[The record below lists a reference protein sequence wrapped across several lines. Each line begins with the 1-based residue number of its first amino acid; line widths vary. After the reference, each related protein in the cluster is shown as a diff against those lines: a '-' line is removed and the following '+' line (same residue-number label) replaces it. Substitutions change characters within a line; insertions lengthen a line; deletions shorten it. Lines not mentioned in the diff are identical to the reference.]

1 MAAKKGKG
9 KKTKSPNKNKTKL
22 FPTPSQLKGSAKAV
36 REGSAS
42 IEICDGVFFNPEM
55 EFCRDVSSLAVGAI
69 GEKIDVCDAFCA
81 SGVRGIRYEKENDN
95 VSSVT
100 FVDLSQK
107 AMKCARKNAKRNKMK
122 KANFVRDDINRFLY
136 ANPAF
141 DFIELDPF
149 GSPAPYIYDA
159 VRCFSRLKKTGYLS
173 LTATDM
179 AVLCG
184 AHPSA
189 CLKNYG
195 AKPLDNEFCHEN
207 AMRILLGKLALV
219 SAEFGY
225 GISPLF
231 CISRQHFLKLVVK
244 LERSAE
250 KAVQCVR
257 TLGYASWCSKC
268 CYREQGKFPKHEK
281 CECGNAFENAGPM
294 WLGEIGNAEFVDRMA
309 LLNSSR
315 DYRNKHE
322 LLALLELLKSD
333 ILLPAFYYNLHG
345 IAKRMKASAPRQLA
359 VLAALRAK
367 GFKAEL
373 THFAFNSIK
382 TDAPLIEIRSAITKA
397 GAKNKTNERVH

>member
-1 MAAKKGKG
+1 MTTKKG
-9 KKTKSPNKNKTKL
+9 KKTKSPDKNKTKL
-22 FPTPSQLKGSAKAV
+22 FPTPSQPKGSAKLV

-55 EFCRDVSSLAVGAI
+55 GFCRDVSSLAVGAI
-69 GEKIDVCDAFCA
+69 GVKIDVCDAFCA
-81 SGVRGIRYEKENDN
+81 SGVRGIRYVNENDN
-95 VSSVT
+95 ARTVT

-107 AMKCARKNAKRNKMK
+107 AIKCARKNAKRNKVK
-122 KANFVRDDINRFLY
+122 KAKFVRDDINSFLY

-149 GSPAPYIYDA
+149 GSPAPHIYDA
-159 VRCFSRLKKTGYLS
+159 VRSFSRLKKTGYLS

-184 AHPSA
+184 AHPAA

-250 KAVQCVR
+250 KAVDCVKK
-257 TLGYASWCSKC
+257 LGYVSWCSKC
-268 CYREQGKFPKHEK
+268 CYHEQGKFPKREK
-281 CECGNAFENAGPM
+281 CICGNALEHAGPM
-294 WLGEIGNAEFVDRMA
+294 WLGELGSAEFIERME
-309 LLNSSR
+309 LLNAQR
-315 DYRNKHE
+315 DYKDKHKISE
-322 LLALLELLKSD
+322 LLALLKTE
-333 ILLPAFYYNLHG
+333 IALPAFYYNLHG
-345 IAKRMKASAPRQLA
+345 IAKRMKASAQSQQA

-367 GFKAEL
+367 GFRAEL

-382 TDAPLIEIRSAITKA
+382 TDAPLSEIRGAIANA